1 MIENEMDF
9 ENRMV
14 SPDFAPGETELENSL
29 RPKTLDDYIGQEK
42 AKENLSIYIKAAKQ
56 RGEPL
61 DHVLLH
67 GPPGDRKSVV

>member
-29 RPKTLDDYIGQEK
+29 RPQTLDD
-42 AKENLSIYIKAAKQ
+42 
-56 RGEPL
+56 
-61 DHVLLH
+61 
-67 GPPGDRKSVV
+67 

>member
-56 RGEPL
+56 RGEP
-61 DHVLLH
+61 
-67 GPPGDRKSVV
+67 P